1 MDSGE
6 GGGGDGGGGEER
18 DADLSPQALSL
29 PLLTLAVIPEQGSS
43 SHTSAVAP
51 AKEPLTLPQQEEEGA
66 EGSQGREETQ
76 GGEQKEG
83 NRHSQENGTCQ
94 KQGMKEDFGEGY
106 LSGQKEEG
114 GEVPV
119 GVGEVTV
126 TGGLL
131 EALSSRGGEE
141 ETEEEEAISNQS
153 QTKSKCSLLP
163 QQSQHSSSSST
174 AKASGTLDSK
184 IAASPK
190 PSPTPSTSPKPSPFL
205 STSPKHFTC
214 PSSSSALLSETEVQD
229 IKGDQGLISG
239 FPQSFKSQQSTLA
252 FPLVGTEPASIPAED
267 DGPSGVPHSSISD
280 GDGAK
285 APEPNDRQLETEVD
299 DERDK
304 EEEQKEAVLKNL
316 NQDLSPN
323 SLTSHMTIMHSRN
336 SCKTLKCPKCNWHYK
351 SQHTLQV
358 HMKEKHPETGGQCV
372 CGTTGGKCVC
382 GGATRGVC
390 GYCSSGKPHPR
401 LARGETYA
409 CGYKPYRC
417 EVCDYATSSKGNLSI
432 HMQSDKHLNNVQ
444 NGGHSNGHM
453 HTSHVTNNSS
463 SSNGH
468 TVDEPTYKLP
478 LSIPTPTTQPTKL
491 TPPAHSHSHG
501 KRWRCDVCDYETS
514 IARNL
519 RIHTTSEKHT
529 HNMLRLQ
536 RGYYLSHCRSLAPQL
551 KHLQN
556 TGGELSLN
564 MQLTSQQVAEQP
576 VTLGST
582 LTPSPSPSPS
592 PPPAPSLSPTGP
604 LSQGVFQ
611 CLVCSCFSSDSLESV
626 EQHLNTPRS
635 LPQSEWCSLVAGG
648 CHCRLCGYTTPLR
661 ANFSLHCQTDRHR
674 TRYQLAAHLQEGGDR
689 GQEGAALIA
698 KGNPVQLRCNLCDYV
713 TSSLEKL
720 RGHSLSSHHEAS
732 VRVYQ
737 FLQQYDGEVDG
748 GSWLFHCLLCNHSS
762 SSKLQVLKHSQ
773 TPTHQQREGLLQ
785 LQPMGGEE
793 LAAIFTIRKSPD
805 GVTGEFSDDMETS
818 SEITTGPLDQ
828 TKDTFNLGSEQ
839 ISKETEDTRGEERE
853 KRESL
858 SPVKRPL
865 SGCGEMENSISTK
878 RPRIHQQNENQQ
890 TVQCPLCQVK
900 VPYVH
905 LRQHLTHVHSV
916 AQDCVEKLIS
926 VVTPPMEQ
934 PQPQLETELQTYSRT
949 DDTQKNKNIKN
960 DNANSFNTADSV
972 ASVDSQKNK
981 GISGENTE
989 GDVAAPKD
997 VTALLTP
1004 PLEDNTAHPSN
1015 GRLVPQSPTQ
1025 TPPSSPP
1032 TSPTSDLPP
1041 LSDRHGYRF
1050 RCSRCSLAFPT
1061 QEKLQLH
1068 WQYHAMR
1075 AATECP
1081 LCSRQCRSQEALQR
1095 HMQNTHSQLDN
1106 TQGQNT
1112 LLPPHTAQYME
1123 NNKNSV
1129 HQDFSLSPQVGQEAG
1144 EGEDEE
1150 TEEDA
1155 LGLEGKEEQKEEV
1168 KIKEKDI
1175 AGQVDGAEDDLI
1187 EPEKGP
1193 HEEIISE
1200 PSSSSPFKKSSN
1212 PTMDRYLDP
1221 SRPYKCTIC
1230 SESFT
1235 QKTILLVHYNSVSHL
1250 HRARRALQDSGTGVA
1265 APETPR
1271 GPDPRPYRCRLCGV
1285 GYSQSSTLDIHLR
1298 SVLHQTRARAAQ
1310 NPGPQTS
1317 ASSVATSVSMPTT
1330 ATQAAT
1336 TREETSKSLPF
1347 TKRPDIVSSSTSL
1360 LGLTAETQSTLSSP
1374 VDSQQAKTRVAELLA
1389 SRNQLMLIQQQQQ
1402 LAQAQA
1408 QAQLQHTA
1416 LLQSQMMQ
1424 HLPIVPENLLQQ
1436 HFSLAP
1442 DNLLSLQQ
1450 QLLLPFYFAGDMTFN
1465 PELAI
1470 KSLEFSPSESASSTP
1485 KEHVKTE
1492 AKQESLPQTD
1502 EKHIQK
1508 KSSYSSVVQPKDHI
1522 QFDTRVETGSS
1533 GSTTNRTEKESST
1546 SLEEEKE
1553 HMPVY
1558 TVKKESHTEEKDS
1571 SSFNPLGLQC
1581 PPPRVPYAA
1590 VNGEPLRALLQSYG
1604 YELALQYLQSRHR
1617 HQQQIVTQMISEKQ
1631 VCSRMN
1637 KMEVYSEEEKYEFS
1651 KLQAG
1656 KVEACHKGDTKGVE
1670 GNGGID
1676 SLSKEKRQNNQE
1688 KSANKEKGCCG
1699 IGEKCRDCGKF
1710 FSDSMIL
1717 KSHQEYIHRMT
1728 FPTAALERFSREYR
1742 LQYDQMYPLTQPKL
1756 ADNSTASNQAAVPA
1770 TSSESEPVPEPV
1782 KAQVKNTATSPENS
1796 VSDSVTKTCAQAT
1809 DQTLTA
1815 PAPSPPLSPSQPQTL
1830 PQQDAPIPSTSA
1842 TVTSQTTSPAKAMP
1856 LSLSKIPMLP
1866 LSLPHLPLPSLNL
1879 PKLPLPPIPFPME
1892 LPLLPPVMMQSVALQ
1907 PQSWID
1913 SSVNPELAKLYQTQ
1927 LNPAL
1932 LGQQPQLSPALLA
1945 QQPQL
1950 SPALLGQPPQLNPA
1964 LLGQQSQPSPS
1975 QTGQQPQV
1983 SPTILEQSQC
1993 KRTRTRI
2000 SEEQLTV
2007 LRKHFDINTLPGD
2020 DEINEMSALSGLPH
2034 KVIKHWFRNTLFKE
2048 RQRDKDSPYNFN
2060 NPPTITLEESRE
2072 EAAQNQPL
2080 SLSPSSL
2087 SPGLPV
2093 NTSPQPQT
2101 TDPHRGRRSSRTRF
2115 TEQQLETLQRVF
2127 EATPYPREEE
2137 YDRLSALL
2145 SLPNR
2150 VIVVWFQ
2157 NARQRARKS
2166 QDRGTDDGLEGNN
2179 QLGNAHRH
2187 RNGDYKNDGDNE
2199 DNSCGD
2205 EGQCDSQNEN
2215 SMDLTY
2221 EYYTHPESP
2230 AIDYSTHCTESE
2242 HLTAKGEPAPV
2253 MRKQEDKTISPQ
2265 ANKSP
2270 ATVQIQNG
2278 ISNTETQHKEIVQ
2291 AIQTVSSPQPEV
2303 QLKPEGTME
2312 RPQPRSSSS
2321 SQKIVPLTPSISDAS
2336 RGHAHS
2342 PPSYPVVEKPND
2354 TSPSLPSAPESERS
2368 DIQHLEVTS
2377 GPSTETQPQSQ
2388 LQPQTQ
2394 AQFQCSLCPMSLP
2407 SFQLWQEHQTRHLL
2421 AAQSQVQL
2429 LHSGFADRT
2438 MPYMMLH
2445 SNHTLMASQMLSGA
2459 MSQMHPNPAH
2469 TMISHL
2475 NSIQIKNTLSD
2486 HSSNNLNSLSQSS
2499 LTPMKQSSKVLS
2511 ETSFEGQRCGREVEE
2526 EHRRDKRQRTTITP
2540 EQLEVLYQRYSLDS
2554 NPTRGVL
2561 EGIAR
2566 DVGLTRRVVQVWFQN
2581 TRARERKGQFRSMG
2595 PGSSFT
2601 LGLNH
2606 LRCPFC
2612 RALFKVKSALDAH
2625 MRSRHWAE
2633 AERAGYNLSMSN
2645 GSNGQMGMVM
2655 SSFMDKPGPSISC
2668 NPIPNPGYI
2677 ISNKDLAVKPTVTS
2691 LSSTTD
2697 LNHPEEDDDFDEED
2711 EEYPCDEGSSM
2722 ADQGSPGPEGSGG
2735 PSFDWGETQTLQQHQ
2750 HQQQRQRT
2758 QMSHFQ
2764 VLQLRDFYRS
2774 HRTPNRHECEALG
2787 QELGLPHRVVQV
2799 WFQNARAKEKRAR
2812 SLSSD
2817 SAEREQAELTA
2828 GAGERDRA

>member
-6 GGGGDGGGGEER
+6 GGGDGGGGEER
-18 DADLSPQALSL
+18 DSDLSPQALSL

-43 SHTSAVAP
+43 SHTSAMAP
-51 AKEPLTLPQQEEEGA
+51 AKESLTLPQQEEEGA
-66 EGSQGREETQ
+66 EGSQAREETQ
-76 GGEQKEG
+76 GGEQKERG
-83 NRHSQENGTCQ
+83 RHLQENGACQ
-94 KQGMKEDFGEGY
+94 KQGMKENFGEGY
-106 LSGQKEEG
+106 LSGQRKEEG
-114 GEVPV
+114 EVHV
-119 GVGEVTV
+119 GVGEASV
-126 TGGLL
+126 TGGLP
-131 EALSSRGGEE
+131 ATLSSRSGEE
-141 ETEEEEAISNQS
+141 EKEEEEAISNQS
-153 QTKSKCSLLP
+153 QTKSKCSLIP

-174 AKASGTLDSK
+174 AKATGTLNSK

-190 PSPTPSTSPKPSPFL
+190 PSPTPSTSPKSSPFL
-205 STSPKHFTC
+205 YTSPKHFTC
-214 PSSSSALLSETEVQD
+214 PSSSSALLSETEVKD
-229 IKGDQGLISG
+229 IKEDQGWISG

-252 FPLVGTEPASIPAED
+252 FPLAGTEPASTPAED
-267 DGPSGVPHSSISD
+267 DGPAGVPHSSISN

-285 APEPNDRQLETEVD
+285 APEPNDSQLDTEVD
-299 DERDK
+299 DEGDK

-316 NQDLSPN
+316 NQDLSLN

-358 HMKEKHPETGGQCV
+358 HMKEKHPEIGGQCV
-372 CGTTGGKCVC
+372 CGASGGKCVC
-382 GGATRGVC
+382 GGSTRGVC

-453 HTSHVTNNSS
+453 HTSNITNNSS
-463 SSNGH
+463 SSDGH
-468 TVDEPTYKLP
+468 TADEPTYKPP
-478 LSIPTPTTQPTKL
+478 LSIPTPTTQPAKL
-491 TPPAHSHSHG
+491 TPAAHTHSHG

-556 TGGELSLN
+556 TGAELSLN
-564 MQLTSQQVAEQP
+564 MRLTSQQVTDQP

-592 PPPAPSLSPTGP
+592 PPPAPSLSPTEP
-604 LSQGVFQ
+604 LSQGMFQ

-626 EQHLNTPRS
+626 EQHLNAPRS

-648 CHCRLCGYTTPLR
+648 CHCKLCGYTTPLR

-689 GQEGAALIA
+689 GQEGASLIA

-713 TSSLEKL
+713 TSSLDKL

-732 VRVYQ
+732 VRVYR

-785 LQPMGGEE
+785 LQPLGGEE

-805 GVTGEFSDDMETS
+805 GVTGELSEDMETS
-818 SEITTGPLDQ
+818 SETTTSPLDT
-828 TKDTFNLGSEQ
+828 TKDTCNLGVKQ
-839 ISKETEDTRGEERE
+839 ISEETEETSDEERE

-858 SPVKRPL
+858 PSVKRPS
-865 SGCGEMENSISTK
+865 SGCEEVENSISTK

-900 VPYVH
+900 LPHAH

-916 AQDCVEKLIS
+916 AQDCVDKLIS
-926 VVTPPMEQ
+926 TVTLSMEQ
-934 PQPQLETELQTYSRT
+934 PQPQLQTEPQT
-949 DDTQKNKNIKN
+949 DDSQKNKNTKN
-960 DNANSFNTADSV
+960 NNTNCTYTADSS

-981 GISGENTE
+981 GISVVNTE

-1004 PLEDNTAHPSN
+1004 PLEDTTHPSN
-1015 GRLVPQSPTQ
+1015 GRLAPQSPTQ
-1025 TPPSSPP
+1025 TPPSSPSS
-1032 TSPTSDLPP
+1032 SPPSSPLADPPP
-1041 LSDRHGYRF
+1041 LTDRHGYRF

-1112 LLPPHTAQYME
+1112 LLPPHTTQYME
-1123 NNKNSV
+1123 HTKSSV
-1129 HQDFSLSPQVGQEAG
+1129 QQDFSLSPQVGQEAG
-1144 EGEDEE
+1144 EHEDEE
-1150 TEEDA
+1150 IEEEA
-1155 LGLEGKEEQKEEV
+1155 LGMEEKEEQKEEV
-1168 KIKEKDI
+1168 KLNDKDMV
-1175 AGQVDGAEDDLI
+1175 GEVDGGEENLI
-1187 EPEKGP
+1187 EPEK
-1193 HEEIISE
+1193 EIISE
-1200 PSSSSPFKKSSN
+1200 PTSSSFVKKSSN

-1221 SRPYKCTIC
+1221 TRPYKCTIC

-1265 APETPR
+1265 APEAPR

-1310 NPGPQTS
+1310 NLAPQS
-1317 ASSVATSVSMPTT
+1317 PASSIAAPVSVSTT

-1336 TREETSKSLPF
+1336 TREETSKSVPF
-1347 TKRPDIVSSSTSL
+1347 TKRPDVVSSSTSL
-1360 LGLTAETQSTLSSP
+1360 LLGPGIAAEAQPTLSNP
-1374 VDSQQAKTRVAELLA
+1374 TDSKQAKKRVAELIA

-1402 LAQAQA
+1402 LVQAQAQA

-1416 LLQSQMMQ
+1416 LLQSQLMQ
-1424 HLPIVPENLLQQ
+1424 HLSFGTDNLLNQ
-1436 HFSLAP
+1436 HFSLAS
-1442 DNLLSLQQ
+1442 DNLLSLHQ
-1450 QLLLPFYFAGDMTFN
+1450 QLLLPFYMSGDMNLN
-1465 PELAI
+1465 PELAV
-1470 KSLEFSPSESASSTP
+1470 KSLELSQLLSANSILKEQIKAEVKRESQPQIEEKQPQKQSSNSTVNQP
-1485 KEHVKTE
+1485 NDHVRCE
-1492 AKQESLPQTD
+1492 AKVKAGCS
-1502 EKHIQK
+1502 
-1508 KSSYSSVVQPKDHI
+1508 
-1522 QFDTRVETGSS
+1522 GSS
-1533 GSTTNRTEKESST
+1533 INQSEREHSNSSP
-1546 SLEEEKE
+1546 EEEKE
-1553 HMPVY
+1553 EMLVP
-1558 TVKKESHTEEKDS
+1558 TVKNESQKLETDS
-1571 SSFNPLGLQC
+1571 SSFNLLGLQC

-1604 YELALQYLQSRHR
+1604 YELALQYIQSRHR
-1617 HQQQIVTQMISEKQ
+1617 HQQQISTHMIPDKQ
-1631 VCSRMN
+1631 GSSDTN
-1637 KMEVYSEEEKYEFS
+1637 KMEVCSEKEKCEFS
-1651 KLQAG
+1651 GLQDG
-1656 KVEACHKGDTKGVE
+1656 MMEGCKKDNKGVE
-1670 GNGGID
+1670 SNREREH
-1676 SLSKEKRQNNQE
+1676 LLQE
-1688 KSANKEKGCCG
+1688 KKQNDQESANKEKGCCG
-1699 IGEKCRDCGKF
+1699 RGEKCRDCGKL
-1710 FSDSMIL
+1710 FSDALIL
-1717 KSHQEYIHRMT
+1717 KSHREYIHRIL
-1728 FPTAALERFSREYR
+1728 FPTPALERFSREYR
-1742 LQYDQMYPLTQPKL
+1742 LQYDQMYPLTQPKSG
-1756 ADNSTASNQAAVPA
+1756 DNSTASAAAPVP
-1770 TSSESEPVPEPV
+1770 SSESEPAPEPV
-1782 KAQVKNTATSPENS
+1782 MPQIKSIASSPVPS
-1796 VSDSVTKTCAQAT
+1796 FSDPITKTCTSAT
-1809 DQTLTA
+1809 DLTPTA
-1815 PAPSPPLSPSQPQTL
+1815 PAPSSPPFSSQPHKF
-1830 PQQDAPIPSTSA
+1830 QQEAPIPSTSA
-1842 TVTSQTTSPAKAMP
+1842 TATSQTTSTANSIPRTLP
-1856 LSLSKIPMLP
+1856 KIPMLP
-1866 LSLPHLPLPSLNL
+1866 LSLPQLPLPL
-1879 PKLPLPPIPFPME
+1879 PKLPLPHIPFPMD
-1892 LPLLPPVMMQSVALQ
+1892 LPLLSPVVMQSVGLQ
-1907 PQSWID
+1907 PQPWLD
-1913 SSVNPELAKLYQTQ
+1913 SSVNPELAKLQSQ

-1932 LGQQPQLSPALLA
+1932 LGQQPPLSPAL
-1945 QQPQL
+1945 Q
-1950 SPALLGQPPQLNPA
+1950 GQPPQLNSA
-1964 LLGQQSQPSPS
+1964 LLGQPSQPSPI

-1983 SPTILEQSQC
+1983 SPTILEQQG

-2007 LRKHFDINTLPGD
+2007 LRKHFDINSLPSD
-2020 DEINEMSALSGLPH
+2020 EEINKMSALSGLPH

-2060 NPPTITLEESRE
+2060 NPPTIALDESRE
-2072 EAAQNQPL
+2072 EVAQNLPL
-2080 SLSPSSL
+2080 TLSPCSL
-2087 SPGLPV
+2087 SPGLPA
-2093 NTSPQPQT
+2093 NTSPQTLT
-2101 TDPHRGRRSSRTRF
+2101 TDLQRGEPHRGRRSSRTRF
-2115 TEQQLETLQRVF
+2115 TEQQLETLQGVF

-2157 NARQRARKS
+2157 NARQRARKN
-2166 QDRGTDDGLEGNN
+2166 QDQGADNGLEGKN
-2179 QLGNAHRH
+2179 QLDNSHRQ
-2187 RNGDYKNDGDNE
+2187 RNSCYKNDDDD

-2205 EGQCDSQNEN
+2205 EGQGESQNEN

-2221 EYYTHPESP
+2221 EYYTNPDSP
-2230 AIDYSTHCTESE
+2230 VLDSSSHCTESE
-2242 HLTAKGEPAPV
+2242 HLTAEGEPTPLT
-2253 MRKQEDKTISPQ
+2253 RKQEDNTISPQ
-2265 ANKSP
+2265 ANKST
-2270 ATVQIQNG
+2270 ALVQTKDG
-2278 ISNTETQHKEIVQ
+2278 ISDADIQRKEIVE
-2291 AIQTVSSPQPEV
+2291 AIKIGSSPQPEPNL
-2303 QLKPEGTME
+2303 QPKRTPERT
-2312 RPQPRSSSS
+2312 QPRSSSS
-2321 SQKIVPLTPSISDAS
+2321 LQKTVPTTAS
-2336 RGHAHS
+2336 TAHSSPGHAHS
-2342 PPSYPVVEKPND
+2342 PPPDKAVEKPAD
-2354 TSPSLPSAPESERS
+2354 TSLSLLAAPESETGHIR
-2368 DIQHLEVTS
+2368 LPGATS
-2377 GPSTETQPQSQ
+2377 GLSTETQPKNH

-2394 AQFQCSLCPMSLP
+2394 TQFQCSLCPVSLP

-2421 AAQSQVQL
+2421 AAQSQVQF
-2429 LHSGFADRT
+2429 LHPGFTDRP

-2445 SNHTLMASQMLSGA
+2445 PNHSLMASQMISGA
-2459 MSQMHPNPAH
+2459 MSQMHPNTTHP
-2469 TMISHL
+2469 MISHL
-2475 NSIQIKNTLSD
+2475 NSIQIKNTISD
-2486 HSSNNLNSLSQSS
+2486 HSTNTLSSLSQSS
-2499 LTPMKQSSKVLS
+2499 LTPMKQSSKLMS
-2511 ETSFEGQRCGREVEE
+2511 ETSFEGQRSSREIEE

-2540 EQLEVLYQRYSLDS
+2540 EQLEVLYQRYSMDS

-2595 PGSSFT
+2595 PGSSFS

-2645 GSNGQMGMVM
+2645 GSNGQIGMAM
-2655 SSFMDKPGPSISC
+2655 SSVMDRPGPSISS
-2668 NPIPNPGYI
+2668 NLIPNHGYVI
-2677 ISNKDLAVKPTVTS
+2677 INKEITIKPPVTS

-2697 LNHPEEDDDFDEED
+2697 LNNPEEDDDYEEDD
-2711 EEYPCDEGSSM
+2711 EEYQCEEGSSM
-2722 ADQGSPGPEGSGG
+2722 ADQGSPSPEGSGG
-2735 PSFDWGETQTLQQHQ
+2735 PSSYWGETQSLQQHQ

-2774 HRTPNRHECEALG
+2774 HRTPNRHECETLG

-2817 SAEREQAELTA
+2817 SAEREQSELSA

>member
-66 EGSQGREETQ
+66 EGSQAREETQ
-76 GGEQKEG
+76 GGKQKEG
-83 NRHSQENGTCQ
+83 SRHSQENGVCQ
-94 KQGMKEDFGEGY
+94 KQRMKEDFGEGD
-106 LSGQKEEG
+106 LSGQKKDG

-119 GVGEVTV
+119 GVGGATV
-126 TGGLL
+126 TGGLS

-229 IKGDQGLISG
+229 IKGDQGWISG
-239 FPQSFKSQQSTLA
+239 LPQSFKSQQSTLA
-252 FPLVGTEPASIPAED
+252 FPLAGTEPASTPAED
-267 DGPSGVPHSSISD
+267 DGPAGVPHTSISE

-285 APEPNDRQLETEVD
+285 APEPNDSQFETEVD

-372 CGTTGGKCVC
+372 CGATGGKCVC

-444 NGGHSNGHM
+444 NGGHSNGHV
-453 HTSHVTNNSS
+453 HTSHITNNSI

-468 TVDEPTYKLP
+468 TVDEPAYKLP
-478 LSIPTPTTQPTKL
+478 LSIPTPTTQPAKL

-536 RGYYLSHCRSLAPQL
+536 RGYYLSHCRNLAPQL
-551 KHLQN
+551 KHIQN

-564 MQLTSQQVAEQP
+564 MRLTSQQVAEQP
-576 VTLGST
+576 VTLEST

-698 KGNPVQLRCNLCDYV
+698 KGNPIQLRCNLCDYV

-793 LAAIFTIRKSPD
+793 LAAIFTIRKSPN
-805 GVTGEFSDDMETS
+805 GVTGELSEDMETS
-818 SEITTGPLDQ
+818 SETTTGPLDQ
-828 TKDTFNLGSEQ
+828 TKDTCNLGVEQ
-839 ISKETEDTRGEERE
+839 ISKE
-853 KRESL
+853 
-858 SPVKRPL
+858 
-865 SGCGEMENSISTK
+865 M
-878 RPRIHQQNENQQ
+878 
-890 TVQCPLCQVK
+890 
-900 VPYVH
+900 
-905 LRQHLTHVHSV
+905 
-916 AQDCVEKLIS
+916 
-926 VVTPPMEQ
+926 
-934 PQPQLETELQTYSRT
+934 
-949 DDTQKNKNIKN
+949 
-960 DNANSFNTADSV
+960 
-972 ASVDSQKNK
+972 

-1015 GRLVPQSPTQ
+1015 GRLAPQSPTQ

-1032 TSPTSDLPP
+1032 TSPPSDLPP

-1106 TQGQNT
+1106 TQETQNT
-1112 LLPPHTAQYME
+1112 LIPPHTAQYME

-1129 HQDFSLSPQVGQEAG
+1129 QQDFSLSPQVGQEAG
-1144 EGEDEE
+1144 VVEDEE
-1150 TEEDA
+1150 IEEETLDM
-1155 LGLEGKEEQKEEV
+1155 EGKEEQKEEV
-1168 KIKEKDI
+1168 KIKDKDI
-1175 AGQVDGAEDDLI
+1175 VGQVDGAEDDLI
-1187 EPEKGP
+1187 EPGKGR

-1200 PSSSSPFKKSSN
+1200 PSSSSLVKKSSN

-1250 HRARRALQDSGTGVA
+1250 HRARRALQDSGTGVT
-1265 APETPR
+1265 APEAPR

-1310 NPGPQTS
+1310 NPGPQSS
-1317 ASSVATSVSMPTT
+1317 ASSVASVSVPTT

-1336 TREETSKSLPF
+1336 TREEKSKSF
-1347 TKRPDIVSSSTSL
+1347 TKRPDIVSSSTSSL
-1360 LGLTAETQSTLSSP
+1360 LGLAAEAQSTHSNP
-1374 VDSQQAKTRVAELLA
+1374 IDSRQAKKRVAELLA

-1416 LLQSQMMQ
+1416 LLQSQMIQ
-1424 HLPIVPENLLQQ
+1424 HLPIGPENLLKQ

-1450 QLLLPFYFAGDMTFN
+1450 QLLLPFYFTGDMTLN

-1470 KSLEFSPSESASSTP
+1470 KSLEHQSESANTTP
-1485 KEHVKTE
+1485 KEQVKAE
-1492 AKQESLPQTD
+1492 AKQESLTQTD
-1502 EKHIQK
+1502 EKHSLNSI
-1508 KSSYSSVVQPKDHI
+1508 VIQPKDHI
-1522 QFDTRVETGSS
+1522 TTGSS
-1533 GSTTNRTEKESST
+1533 GSSSNHTEKEYST

-1553 HMPVY
+1553 QIHVHI
-1558 TVKKESHTEEKDS
+1558 VKKESQTEETDS
-1571 SSFNPLGLQC
+1571 SSFNVLGLQC

-1617 HQQQIVTQMISEKQ
+1617 HQQQIPTQIIPDKPA
-1631 VCSRMN
+1631 CSHIT
-1637 KMEVYSEEEKYEFS
+1637 KMAMYSEEEKDEFS
-1651 KLQAG
+1651 ELQDE
-1656 KVEACHKGDTKGVE
+1656 KVKDCNKDNTKGIE
-1670 GNGGID
+1670 DNGDLD
-1676 SLSKEKRQNNQE
+1676 SCAQE
-1688 KSANKEKGCCG
+1688 KKQNKKEDKEKGCCRR
-1699 IGEKCRDCGKF
+1699 GEKCRDCGKI
-1710 FSDSMIL
+1710 FSDAMIL
-1717 KSHQEYIHRMT
+1717 KSHQEYIHRMM

-1756 ADNSTASNQAAVPA
+1756 TENSTASTQAAVPV

-1782 KAQVKNTATSPENS
+1782 KSQVKNIAPSPAPL
-1796 VSDSVTKTCAQAT
+1796 VSSSITCAPAT
-1809 DQTLTA
+1809 ELTPTV
-1815 PAPSPPLSPSQPQTL
+1815 PAPSPPLSPSQPQSF
-1830 PQQDAPIPSTSA
+1830 PQQEAPMPSTSA
-1842 TVTSQTTSPAKAMP
+1842 TATSQTTSPAKAMSLP
-1856 LSLSKIPMLP
+1856 LPKIPMLP
-1866 LSLPHLPLPSLNL
+1866 LPLPQLPLPSLNL

-1892 LPLLPPVMMQSVALQ
+1892 LPLLSPVVMQSVALQ
-1907 PQSWID
+1907 PQSWLD

-1927 LNPAL
+1927 INSAL

-1950 SPALLGQPPQLNPA
+1950 NPALLGQPPQLSPA
-1964 LLGQQSQPSPS
+1964 LLGQQSQPSPI

-1983 SPTILEQSQC
+1983 SPTILEQQQG

-2007 LRKHFDINTLPGD
+2007 LRKHFDINTLPSD
-2020 DEINEMSALSGLPH
+2020 DEMNKMSALSGLPH

-2060 NPPTITLEESRE
+2060 NPPTTALEESRE

-2087 SPGLPV
+2087 SPGLSAH
-2093 NTSPQPQT
+2093 TSPQPQT
-2101 TDPHRGRRSSRTRF
+2101 TDLQRGEPHRGRRSSRTRF
-2115 TEQQLETLQRVF
+2115 TEQQLETLQGVF

-2137 YDRLSALL
+2137 YDRLSAML

-2179 QLGNAHRH
+2179 QLGKIQRQK
-2187 RNGDYKNDGDNE
+2187 NGCYKNDGDNE

-2205 EGQCDSQNEN
+2205 EGQSDSQNEN

-2221 EYYTHPESP
+2221 EYYTHPDSP
-2230 AIDYSTHCTESE
+2230 VLDSSTHCTESE

-2253 MRKQEDKTISPQ
+2253 TRKQEDKIMSPQ

-2278 ISNTETQHKEIVQ
+2278 ISNTDQHKEIVQ

-2303 QLKPEGTME
+2303 QLQSDGTLE
-2312 RPQPRSSSS
+2312 RTQPRSSFS
-2321 SQKIVPLTPSISDAS
+2321 SQKIVPITQSVPDAS
-2336 RGHAHS
+2336 RGHIHS
-2342 PPSYPVVEKPND
+2342 HPSDPVVEKPIE
-2354 TSPSLPSAPESERS
+2354 TSPSLSSAPESEPSHTR
-2368 DIQHLEVTS
+2368 QPEVTS
-2377 GPSTETQPQSQ
+2377 GLSTEMQPQNQ
-2388 LQPQTQ
+2388 LQTQNQ
-2394 AQFQCSLCPMSLP
+2394 AQYQCSLCPVSLP

-2429 LHSGFADRT
+2429 LHSGFTDRT

-2445 SNHTLMASQMLSGA
+2445 PNHTLMASQMLSGA
-2459 MSQMHPNPAH
+2459 MSQMHPNPTH
-2469 TMISHL
+2469 PMISHL

-2486 HSSNNLNSLSQSS
+2486 HSSNTLTNLSQSS
-2499 LTPMKQSSKVLS
+2499 LTPIKQSLKLLP

-2595 PGSSFT
+2595 PGSSFS

-2625 MRSRHWAE
+2625 MRSRHWTE
-2633 AERAGYNLSMSN
+2633 AERAGYNLSMGN
-2645 GSNGQMGMVM
+2645 GSNVQIGMAV
-2655 SSFMDKPGPSISC
+2655 SSFIDRPGPSISC
-2668 NPIPNPGYI
+2668 SPITNPGYI
-2677 ISNKDLAVKPTVTS
+2677 IGNKELAVKPTVTS
-2691 LSSTTD
+2691 LSSTTN
-2697 LNHPEEDDDFDEED
+2697 LNHPEEDDDFEEED
-2711 EEYPCDEGSSM
+2711 EDYPCEEGSSM
-2722 ADQGSPGPEGSGG
+2722 ADQESPGHEGSGG
-2735 PSFDWGETQTLQQHQ
+2735 PSLDWGETQTLQQHH

-2817 SAEREQAELTA
+2817 SAEREQSELTA

>member
-43 SHTSAVAP
+43 SHTSAMAP
-51 AKEPLTLPQQEEEGA
+51 AKEPLTLPQQGEEGA
-66 EGSQGREETQ
+66 EGSQAREETQ

-83 NRHSQENGTCQ
+83 GQHSQENGVRQ
-94 KQGMKEDFGEGY
+94 KQAMKEDFGEGY
-106 LSGQKEEG
+106 LSGQRKEEG
-114 GEVPV
+114 EVHV
-119 GVGEVTV
+119 GVGEASV
-126 TGGLL
+126 TGGLPA
-131 EALSSRGGEE
+131 ALSSKGREE
-141 ETEEEEAISNQS
+141 EKEEEEAISNQS

-184 IAASPK
+184 IDASPK
-190 PSPTPSTSPKPSPFL
+190 PSPTSSPSPKPSLLFPI
-205 STSPKHFTC
+205 SPKHFSC
-214 PSSSSALLSETEVQD
+214 PSSSSALLSDTEVKD
-229 IKGDQGLISG
+229 IKGDQGWISG
-239 FPQSFKSQQSTLA
+239 FPQSFRSQQSPLA
-252 FPLVGTEPASIPAED
+252 FPLVGTEPASTPAED
-267 DGPSGVPHSSISD
+267 DGLTGVPHSSIYN

-285 APEPNDRQLETEVD
+285 APEPNDSQLDIEVD

-304 EEEQKEAVLKNL
+304 DGEQKEAVLKNL

-351 SQHTLQV
+351 SQHTLQA

-372 CGTTGGKCVC
+372 CGTSGGKCVC
-382 GGATRGVC
+382 GGATNGVC

-444 NGGHSNGHM
+444 NGGLSNGHM
-453 HTSHVTNNSS
+453 HTSHITNNSS

-468 TVDEPTYKLP
+468 AADEQAYSKLP
-478 LSIPTPTTQPTKL
+478 LSIPTPTTQPAKL
-491 TPPAHSHSHG
+491 TSPAHSHSHG

-536 RGYYLSHCRSLAPQL
+536 RGYYLSHCRSLGPQL

-556 TGGELSLN
+556 TGAELSLN
-564 MQLTSQQVAEQP
+564 MRLTSQQVTEQQP

-626 EQHLNTPRS
+626 EQHLNAPRS

-698 KGNPVQLRCNLCDYV
+698 KGNPIQLRCNLCDYV

-732 VRVYQ
+732 VRVYR

-805 GVTGEFSDDMETS
+805 GVTGELSEDMETS
-818 SEITTGPLDQ
+818 SETSTGPLDS
-828 TKDTFNLGSEQ
+828 TKDTCNLGAKISE
-839 ISKETEDTRGEERE
+839 ETEETRREEGE

-858 SPVKRPL
+858 PSVKRPS
-865 SGCGEMENSISTK
+865 SGCEEMENSISTK
-878 RPRIHQQNENQQ
+878 RPRTHQQNENQQ

-900 VPYVH
+900 LPYTH

-916 AQDCVEKLIS
+916 AQDCVDKLIS
-926 VVTPPMEQ
+926 TVTPPMEQ
-934 PQPQLETELQTYSRT
+934 QQPQLETELQTDSRT
-949 DDTQKNKNIKN
+949 DDIQKNKTTKN
-960 DNANSFNTADSV
+960 HNANCSHTADSI
-972 ASVDSQKNK
+972 ASSDSQKNK
-981 GISGENTE
+981 GILDENTE

-1004 PLEDNTAHPSN
+1004 PLEDNTAHPST
-1015 GRLVPQSPTQ
+1015 GRLAPQSPTQ
-1025 TPPSSPP
+1025 VTPSSPP
-1032 TSPTSDLPP
+1032 PSPPSDPPP

-1112 LLPPHTAQYME
+1112 LFPPHTVQYME

-1129 HQDFSLSPQVGQEAG
+1129 QQDFSLSPQVGQEAG
-1144 EGEDEE
+1144 EGDDEEIDEE
-1150 TEEDA
+1150 TIGMEV
-1155 LGLEGKEEQKEEV
+1155 KEEQKEVKEEV
-1168 KIKEKDI
+1168 KIQENDTVSE
-1175 AGQVDGAEDDLI
+1175 GDGGEEDLT
-1187 EPEKGP
+1187 EPEKRS

-1200 PSSSSPFKKSSN
+1200 PSSSSLVKKTSN

-1250 HRARRALQDSGTGVA
+1250 HRARRALQDSSTSVA
-1265 APETPR
+1265 VPEAPR

-1310 NPGPQTS
+1310 NPAPQTPT
-1317 ASSVATSVSMPTT
+1317 SSVAVPVSGPST

-1347 TKRPDIVSSSTSL
+1347 TKKPDGVSCSTSSL
-1360 LGLTAETQSTLSSP
+1360 VCPGLVAEAQPTLSNLT
-1374 VDSQQAKTRVAELLA
+1374 DSQQAKKRVAELLA
-1389 SRNQLMLIQQQQQ
+1389 SRNQLMLIQQQQI
-1402 LAQAQA
+1402 AQAQV
-1408 QAQLQHTA
+1408 QAQLQQHTA
-1416 LLQSQMMQ
+1416 LLQSQVMQ
-1424 HLPIVPENLLQQ
+1424 HLPLVPENLLQQ
-1436 HFSLAP
+1436 HFSLVP

-1450 QLLLPFYFAGDMTFN
+1450 QLLLPFYLSGDMTLN
-1465 PELAI
+1465 SELTV
-1470 KSLEFSPSESASSTP
+1470 KSPEFSYSISANSIP
-1485 KEHVKTE
+1485 KEQVKAET
-1492 AKQESLPQTD
+1492 KRESQTD
-1502 EKHIQK
+1502 EKQTQK
-1508 KSSYSSVVQPKDHI
+1508 QPKDHLQCEVKVNTVCRGRFI
-1522 QFDTRVETGSS
+1522 NQIERQHRNSS
-1533 GSTTNRTEKESST
+1533 LK
-1546 SLEEEKE
+1546 
-1553 HMPVY
+1553 
-1558 TVKKESHTEEKDS
+1558 EEKDVKNESQKEEAVS
-1571 SSFNPLGLQC
+1571 SSFLGSQC

-1590 VNGEPLRALLQSYG
+1590 VNGEPLRSLLQGYG
-1604 YELALQYLQSRHR
+1604 YELALQYIQSRHR
-1617 HQQQIVTQMISEKQ
+1617 HQQQIATQIIPDKQ
-1631 VCSRMN
+1631 ECPDMNRMEVCS
-1637 KMEVYSEEEKYEFS
+1637 VEEKDEFS
-1651 KLQAG
+1651 KLQNV
-1656 KVEACHKGDTKGVE
+1656 KMENCNKDIKEEE
-1670 GNGGID
+1670 GNGEVE
-1676 SLSKEKRQNNQE
+1676 SLPQE
-1688 KSANKEKGCCG
+1688 KKQNKDEVSANKGKKCCER
-1699 IGEKCRDCGKF
+1699 GEECGDCGKF
-1710 FSDSMIL
+1710 FSDALIL
-1717 KSHQEYIHRMT
+1717 KSHQEYIHRML
-1728 FPTAALERFSREYR
+1728 FPTAALERFSRVYR
-1742 LQYDQMYPLTQPKL
+1742 LQYDQMYPLTQIQSGE
-1756 ADNSTASNQAAVPA
+1756 NSPVCNQTAAPA
-1770 TSSESEPVPEPV
+1770 PASCSESEPAPESV
-1782 KAQVKNTATSPENS
+1782 KPQVKTLEPSPVSSISNPMNKTGATAT
-1796 VSDSVTKTCAQAT
+1796 DLTVTA
-1809 DQTLTA
+1809 L
-1815 PAPSPPLSPSQPQTL
+1815 APSSPPSPSQTQDF
-1830 PQQDAPIPSTSA
+1830 PQQEAPILSTSSTA
-1842 TVTSQTTSPAKAMP
+1842 TSQTTS
-1856 LSLSKIPMLP
+1856 LISVSLPKIPMLP
-1866 LSLPHLPLPSLNL
+1866 LSLPQLPIPSLPLT
-1879 PKLPLPPIPFPME
+1879 KLPPIPFPME
-1892 LPLLPPVMMQSVALQ
+1892 LPLLSPVVMQSVALQ
-1907 PQSWID
+1907 PQPWLD
-1913 SSVNPELAKLYQTQ
+1913 SSVNPELAKLYQSQ
-1927 LNPAL
+1927 LNPALLGHQAQRSPAL
-1932 LGQQPQLSPALLA
+1932 LGQQPQI
-1945 QQPQL
+1945 

-1964 LLGQQSQPSPS
+1964 LLGQPSQPSPIP
-1975 QTGQQPQV
+1975 TEQQSQV
-1983 SPTILEQSQC
+1983 SPTILEQQQG

-2000 SEEQLTV
+2000 SEEQLAV
-2007 LRKHFDINTLPGD
+2007 LRKYFDINTLPS
-2020 DEINEMSALSGLPH
+2020 DEEISKMSALSGLQH

-2060 NPPTITLEESRE
+2060 NPPTTALEEPRE
-2072 EAAQNQPL
+2072 EVAQNQPVT
-2080 SLSPSSL
+2080 LSPCSL
-2087 SPGLPV
+2087 SPGLPA
-2093 NTSPQPQT
+2093 NASPQPQS
-2101 TDPHRGRRSSRTRF
+2101 TDIYRGEPHRGRRSSRTRF
-2115 TEQQLETLQRVF
+2115 TEQQLETLQGVF
-2127 EATPYPREEE
+2127 EVTPYPREEE
-2137 YDRLSALL
+2137 YDKLSALL

-2157 NARQRARKS
+2157 NARQRARKN
-2166 QDRGTDDGLEGNN
+2166 QDQDDGLEGKN
-2179 QLGNAHRH
+2179 QPDNIQRQ
-2187 RNGDYKNDGDNE
+2187 RNGCDKNDDDDNQ
-2199 DNSCGD
+2199 DNSCED
-2205 EGQCDSQNEN
+2205 EGQGDSQNEN

-2221 EYYTHPESP
+2221 EYYTHPDSP
-2230 AIDYSTHCTESE
+2230 ALDSSTRCTESE
-2242 HLTAKGEPAPV
+2242 HPTAKGEPTPATS
-2253 MRKQEDKTISPQ
+2253 KQEDKTVSPQ
-2265 ANKSP
+2265 AHKSP
-2270 ATVQIQNG
+2270 APGNTQNG
-2278 ISNTETQHKEIVQ
+2278 MSDADIQHKEIVQ
-2291 AIQTVSSPQPEV
+2291 PMKPVSCPQPEPK
-2303 QLKPEGTME
+2303 LPPESTSE
-2312 RPQPRSSSS
+2312 RPLPPAASS
-2321 SQKIVPLTPSISDAS
+2321 SQKTVPNILSNSDQGHTPSPLSDPAL
-2336 RGHAHS
+2336 
-2342 PPSYPVVEKPND
+2342 EKSAD
-2354 TSPSLPSAPESERS
+2354 ASPSLPSAPESE
-2368 DIQHLEVTS
+2368 TS
-2377 GPSTETQPQSQ
+2377 HTRLPDTTACLSTEIQPKTQ
-2388 LQPQTQ
+2388 LQTQ
-2394 AQFQCSLCPMSLP
+2394 AQFQCSLCPASLP
-2407 SFQLWQEHQTRHLL
+2407 SFQLWQEHHTRHLL

-2429 LHSGFADRT
+2429 LHSSFTDRT

-2445 SNHTLMASQMLSGA
+2445 PSHTLMASQMLSGA
-2459 MSQMHPNPAH
+2459 MSQIHPNSTHP
-2469 TMISHL
+2469 MISHL

-2486 HSSNNLNSLSQSS
+2486 HSSNNLTNS
-2499 LTPMKQSSKVLS
+2499 LTPIKQSTKHIS
-2511 ETSFEGQRCGREVEE
+2511 ENSFEGQRSGRELEE

-2561 EGIAR
+2561 ESIAR
-2566 DVGLTRRVVQVWFQN
+2566 DVGLARRVVQVWFQN

-2625 MRSRHWAE
+2625 MRSRHWVE
-2633 AERAGYNLSMSN
+2633 AERAGYNLAMSN
-2645 GSNGQMGMVM
+2645 GSIGQTGMALSSVM
-2655 SSFMDKPGPSISC
+2655 DRPGPSISS
-2668 NPIPNPGYI
+2668 NPFPSLGFV
-2677 ISNKDLAVKPTVTS
+2677 ISNKELTMKPPMTS
-2691 LSSTTD
+2691 LSSTTN
-2697 LNHPEEDDDFDEED
+2697 LNNPEEDDDFEED
-2711 EEYPCDEGSSM
+2711 DEDYPCEEGSSM
-2722 ADQGSPGPEGSGG
+2722 ADQGSPSPEGPGG
-2735 PSFDWGETQTLQQHQ
+2735 SSSDWGETQTLQQHH

-2764 VLQLRDFYRS
+2764 VLQLKDFYRS
-2774 HRTPNRHECEALG
+2774 HRTPNRLECETLG

-2817 SAEREQAELTA
+2817 SAEREQAELSA